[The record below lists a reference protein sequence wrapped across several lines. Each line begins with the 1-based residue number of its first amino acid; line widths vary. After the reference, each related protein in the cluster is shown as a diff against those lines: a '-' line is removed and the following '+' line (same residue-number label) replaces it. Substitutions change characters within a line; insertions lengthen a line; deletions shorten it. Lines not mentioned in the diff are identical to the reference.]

1 MSKAIGVL
9 FSVAGGG
16 CDLDKSEWLKILTSN
31 VFYCSSLR
39 FSMFY
44 WIMKLS
50 YTMHSIIGSYEINLN
65 CVGLRLRSLST
76 IFQFIDGGNRRK
88 PPTCHKSLT
97 NLSHNVVTITP
108 RIL

>member
-16 CDLDKSEWLKILTSN
+16 CDLDKSEWLKKLTSN
-31 VFYCSSLR
+31 VFYCLRLR

-50 YTMHSIIGSYEINLN
+50 NTMHSIIGSNEINLN
-65 CVGLRLRSLST
+65 CVGLRLRLWCLTSLST

-88 PPTCHKSLT
+88 PPTCQKSLT
-97 NLSHNVVTITP
+97 NFIS
-108 RIL
+108 